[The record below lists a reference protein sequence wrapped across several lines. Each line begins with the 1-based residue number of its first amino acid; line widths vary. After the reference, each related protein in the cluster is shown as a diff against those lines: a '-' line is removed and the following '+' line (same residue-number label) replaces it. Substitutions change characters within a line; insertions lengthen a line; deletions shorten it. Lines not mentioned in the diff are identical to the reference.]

1 MKTQRKYKEQL
12 QKILVSIGCI
22 GRETSEGCWLT
33 TEDVKQK
40 LTEVF
45 PDRKS
50 LLDWAE
56 DHLGEIKEIIQQYK
70 EMKRMGWQ
78 QIETAPK
85 DGTKVLLISTDGT
98 IGVGKYVS
106 QRPYGY
112 WEKVTCLGCPT
123 YWRPLPEAPEDDET
137 E

>member
-1 MKTQRKYKEQL
+1 METQKYKEQL

-56 DHLGEIKEIIQQYK
+56 NHLGEIKKTIQQYK
-70 EMKRMGWQ
+70 KGWRP
-78 QIETAPK
+78 IETAPK
-85 DGTKVLLISTDGT
+85 DGTGVLIIDANGT

-112 WEKVTCLGCPT
+112 WEKVDCLGCPA